1 MKKVRKHFQL
11 NEHENSSEGAN
22 RVKQTS
28 AVEID
33 TKFKKEIVKIPKE
46 LRVNMKKL
54 KVDMNSNAD
63 YFIKE
68 LENMRRSQKKIRK
81 LIYRDTR

>member
-1 MKKVRKHFQL
+1 MKKLRKNSQL
-11 NEHENSSEGAN
+11 KELENSPERTN
-22 RVKQTS
+22 NDTDLC
-28 AVEID
+28 ILTN

-81 LIYRDTR
+81 FIYRDTR